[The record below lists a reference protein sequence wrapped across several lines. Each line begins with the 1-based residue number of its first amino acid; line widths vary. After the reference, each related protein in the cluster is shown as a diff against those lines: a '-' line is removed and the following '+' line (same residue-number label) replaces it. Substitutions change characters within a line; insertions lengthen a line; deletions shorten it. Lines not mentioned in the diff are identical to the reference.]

1 MPCTRLERASVAS
14 LPVELL
20 LLILKSIY
28 VDTRE
33 ALATTSPHECA
44 TECMYMPVGPYL
56 TKWNDDDDLKSP
68 SVFPYALSAVCKAWF
83 NVMLLVPAFWT
94 RLVIFVDEERTSIST
109 LRSQLSASRNLPFRA
124 HIFNRQIAICQDTA
138 EGPRVKAVVD
148 ELIPHLHRCERLTFD
163 VMHNSS
169 LPSICHT
176 FSGSYSLL
184 TELSMQCRIYD
195 EPQGFDNGGEERMEP
210 FFFPGLNSIALT
222 GSAFV
227 DFIKTPPWR
236 GGGNMYL
243 FSLSHLSSLK
253 NLNLTF
259 TGLIHIL
266 NKFDR
271 ISSLELKHIDL
282 PYDPSEQVPSGWDLR
297 VQICSI
303 LLEGFKRAPF
313 KAFNE
318 LVNGLDLESQTIRA
332 CELSAGHVNETMNFT
347 LEDIHSTEDLLSIIP
362 TLSNR
367 SVNFISCQG
376 LNDACLEL
384 LSKPNPR
391 THLWS
396 LEILKDL
403 TISRCPGISVRAL
416 KDLVESRL
424 VEASARGYGVNPEY
438 DDYDELMPLD
448 SLKVFDCGLNISSE
462 DAQWFEGKVGCFL
475 GYGGV

>member
-1 MPCTRLERASVAS
+1 MPCTRREHASVES
-14 LPVELL
+14 LPAELL
-20 LLILKSIY
+20 LLILKSVY
-28 VDTRE
+28 VDSRKAFTMIC
-33 ALATTSPHECA
+33 PHEWCNVFP
-44 TECMYMPVGPYL
+44 ECMCVPFGPYH

-83 NVMLLVPAFWT
+83 DVMLLVPEFWT
-94 RLVIFVDEERTSIST
+94 RLVIFVDDGWTSISA

-124 HIFNRQIAICQDTA
+124 HIFNSQTAICQDTA
-138 EGPRVKAVVD
+138 EGPRVKSVVD

-195 EPQGFDNGGEERMEP
+195 EPQGFDNEGEERIEP
-210 FFFPGLNSIALT
+210 FFFPNLHSIALT

-227 DFIKTPPWR
+227 DAIKTPAWR
-236 GGGNMYL
+236 DGGDLSL
-243 FSLSHLSSLK
+243 FSLSHLPSIK
-253 NLNLTF
+253 NPNLTF

-266 NKFDR
+266 NKFDS

-282 PYDPSEQVPSGWDLR
+282 PYDPSEQVPRGWDLE

-318 LVNGLDLESQTIRA
+318 LINGLDLESQTIRA
-332 CELSAGHVNETMNFT
+332 CELSAGCVNETMNFT

-367 SVNFISCQG
+367 FVSFISCQG
-376 LNDACLEL
+376 LNDSCLEL
-384 LSKPNPR
+384 LSKPDPR

-396 LEILKDL
+396 LEIVRDL

-424 VEASARGYGVNPEY
+424 AEATARAEY
-438 DDYDELMPLD
+438 DDYDELTPLG
-448 SLKVFDCGLNISSE
+448 SLKVFDCGLNISQE
-462 DAQWFEGKVGCFL
+462 DAQWFEGKVRRFL